1 MLLET
6 ALVAMLQFT
15 QQLHRIVVLEM
26 MPMPMLSWLLW
37 PCMQLCQLKINR
49 MESGDVLVL

>member
-6 ALVAMLQFT
+6 VPVAMLQFM
-15 QQLHRIVVLEM
+15 QQLHKIVVLEM

-49 MESGDVLVL
+49 TESGDVLVL